1 MLILSRK
8 IDEKIRIGEDII
20 ITLIDV
26 HGDQVKI
33 GVEAPKSVKVF
44 RQEVFDAIQNENKAA
59 VVEKN
64 DNKIAIDAVSALSKL
79 LKK

>member
-8 IDEKIRIGEDII
+8 LDEKIKIGEDITITI
-20 ITLIDV
+20 IELK
-26 HGDQVKI
+26 GDQVKI

-59 VVEKN
+59 VVREEK
-64 DNKIAIDAVSALSKL
+64 DNNKAIVALSKL
-79 LKK
+79 LKR